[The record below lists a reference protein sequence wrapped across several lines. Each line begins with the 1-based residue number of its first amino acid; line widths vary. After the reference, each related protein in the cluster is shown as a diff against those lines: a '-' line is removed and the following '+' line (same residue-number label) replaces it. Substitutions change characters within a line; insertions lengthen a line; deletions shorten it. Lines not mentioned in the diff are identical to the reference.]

1 MKHSILAASL
11 WFGIMAVA
19 VAAAATTQ
27 SLERAESSLIAY
39 QPGKGLTL
47 KTRDNNTALWVGLR
61 FQLRYTDL
69 PGDPVDP
76 STLMSQPEDELS
88 LNRGRIKG
96 GGHLLRPW
104 LDIYSEYDFPSDAL
118 LDYRATITHYPAA
131 MLRIGQWKTEYNRE
145 RIDSSGKQQFADRSV
160 ANYWFTLD
168 RQLGAELQGRLGEGQ
183 FYDTSYWAA
192 IVSGEGR
199 GGGWQDD
206 DPLWVLRCQWNIL
219 GRAVPFSQSDIAR
232 RTEPVAAIS
241 LGGLYGESDYT
252 RYSSDGGGQLPGYE
266 DGESAPYR
274 LRQVM
279 QGSILHAH
287 GFSWQQEW
295 HGKLIDDRQSGDTRR
310 LWGGYAQVGY
320 FVSGAWDALPEPLEL
335 AMRYGWV
342 DPGTSHADQQQEIT
356 AGANWFFS
364 GHRNKLTAD
373 TSLLSLDDPTGR
385 VSEWRVRLQWDVSI

>member
-47 KTRDNNTALWVGLR
+47 ETRDNNTALWVGLR

-88 LNRGRIKG
+88 LNRGRVKG

-145 RIDSSGKQQFADRSV
+145 RIDSSGKQQFADRSI

-279 QGSILHAH
+279 QGSIFHSH
-287 GFSWQQEW
+287 GFSWQQDW
-295 HGKLIDDRQSGDTRR
+295 PRGRYWRCSRQGNAISGRSSPCSPSHR
-310 LWGGYAQVGY
+310 FSFYSACN
-320 FVSGAWDALPEPLEL
+320 SRCRP
-335 AMRYGWV
+335 
-342 DPGTSHADQQQEIT
+342 TS
-356 AGANWFFS
+356 
-364 GHRNKLTAD
+364 
-373 TSLLSLDDPTGR
+373 
-385 VSEWRVRLQWDVSI
+385 